1 MSETDKLLA
10 ADSVSEYPQYT
21 PWPSTRKSVDTQ
33 FTATSWIYD
42 FVLWIFTACFD
53 IFFREVRPRGAFRIP
68 RKGPVLFVAAPH
80 ANQFVDPVI
89 LMNQV
94 KQEAGRRISF
104 LVAEKSMRR
113 AAVGRM
119 ARSMSSIP
127 VVRAQ
132 DNAKKGSGKIYV
144 DESDPTKIHG
154 IDTEFTKQCEVR
166 GLVVCSTSIG
176 SIDVAEIISDT
187 LLIARKEF
195 KGHKAK
201 EALKKENGGVTYKYA
216 DYVNQATVY
225 RSVFDK
231 LHHGGCVGIF
241 PEGGSHDRTDLLPLK
256 AGVAIMALGALAED
270 PSCGVRI
277 VPCGLNYF
285 HAHKFRSRAVV
296 EFGSPIAIPPDL
308 VEKYKSGGDAKREAV
323 KTVLDITAAGLKSVT
338 VQVQDYDT
346 LMLIQAIR
354 RLYRPPGK
362 KIPLPMV
369 VELNRRLVHAYNH
382 YKDDP
387 RIEEMKKEIRH
398 YNKFLQAMG
407 LKDHQV
413 EKARVSKIEI
423 LGRLIYRSM
432 KLIILAIG
440 CLPGLLLFSP
450 IFIISKSISITKAK
464 EALKASSVKI
474 KANDVVATWKVLVA
488 MGLTPILY
496 IVYSIVGSI
505 VIRKLDLI
513 SFFPTILLPG
523 LVLSILVGTSYAA
536 LAMGEAGMDIFKS
549 LRPLALALNP
559 STKNALLKL
568 QNERKRL
575 VLKSSEL
582 VTSLGPELF
591 PDFHQNSILQG
602 SENFEDEEN
611 YDTEKSRS
619 HSRSTSATSL
629 SAMSEGDGDELVRE
643 VRKGASYFAASTTS
657 DDEDQ
662 AISRVNSEASLANI
676 PMFGI
681 SRSQSGSSLSDVS
694 SHGAST
700 GNDTEENKTE
710 VTRRIA
716 LAMEEKRREQD
727 DE

>member
-1 MSETDKLLA
+1 MSETDHLLA
-10 ADSVSEYPQYT
+10 AQPVAEYPQYT
-21 PWPSTRKSVDTQ
+21 PWPSTRKSVDTE
-33 FTATSWIYD
+33 FSATSWIYD
-42 FVLWIFTACFD
+42 LVLWIFTACFD
-53 IFFREVRPRGAFRIP
+53 IFFREIRPRGAFRIP

-119 ARSMSSIP
+119 ARSMNSIP

-132 DNAKKGSGKIYV
+132 DNAKKGEGKIYA
-144 DESDPTKIHG
+144 DAEDPTKIHG
-154 IDTEFTKQCEVR
+154 IGTQFTKQCEVR
-166 GLVVCSTSIG
+166 GLVVCSSSIG
-176 SIDVAEIISDT
+176 SIDVAEIVSDT

-195 KGHKAK
+195 KGVKAK
-201 EALKKENGGVTYKYA
+201 EALKESNGGVTYKYA

-241 PEGGSHDRTDLLPLK
+241 PEGGSHDRTELLPLK
-256 AGVAIMALGALAED
+256 AGVAIMALGALAAD

-308 VEKYKSGGDAKREAV
+308 VEKYKAGGEAKREAV

-338 VQVQDYDT
+338 VQVQDFDT

-369 VELNRRLVHAYNH
+369 VELNRRLVYAYNH

-387 RIEEMKKEIRH
+387 RIEEMKQEIRR

-413 EKARVSKIEI
+413 EKARISKIEI
-423 LGRLIYRSM
+423 LGRLLYRSI
-432 KLIILAIG
+432 KLIFLSIG
-440 CLPGLLLFSP
+440 CLPGLLLFAP
-450 IFIISKSISITKAK
+450 IFIISKSISKTKAK

-488 MGLTPILY
+488 MGLTPVLYILY
-496 IVYSIVGSI
+496 SVVGAV
-505 VIRKLDLI
+505 VIRKLGLI

-523 LVLSILVGTSYAA
+523 LVLSIIVTTSYAA

-559 STKNALLKL
+559 STKNSLLKL

-591 PDFHQNSILQG
+591 PDFHENSILQG
-602 SENFEDEEN
+602 SDKFEDEEN
-611 YDTEKSRS
+611 YENEKQS

-643 VRKGASYFAASTTS
+643 VRKGASYFPANTTS
-657 DDEDQ
+657 EDEDQ
-662 AISRVNSEASLANI
+662 AISRVGSEASLADI
-676 PMFGI
+676 PLFGM
-681 SRSQSGSSLSDVS
+681 SRSQSGASLSE
-694 SHGAST
+694 AST
-700 GNDTEENKTE
+700 HGSSTGADAEEAKTE

-727 DE
+727 EE

>member
-1 MSETDKLLA
+1 MSETDNLLA
-10 ADSVSEYPQYT
+10 AEPVSEYPQYT

-42 FVLWIFTACFD
+42 LVLWIFTACFD
-53 IFFREVRPRGAFRIP
+53 IFFREIRPRGAFRIP

-119 ARSMSSIP
+119 ARSMNSIP

-132 DNAKKGSGKIYV
+132 DNAKKGAGKIYV
-144 DESDPTKIHG
+144 DENDPTKIHG
-154 IDTEFTKQCEVR
+154 IDTQFTKQCEVR
-166 GLVVCSTSIG
+166 GLVVCSTSVG
-176 SIDVAEIISDT
+176 SIDVAEIVSDT

-195 KGHKAK
+195 KGAKAK
-201 EALKKENGGVTYKYA
+201 EALKKANGGITYKYA

-308 VEKYKSGGDAKREAV
+308 VEKYKSGGEAKREAV

-338 VQVQDYDT
+338 VQVQDFDT

-369 VELNRRLVHAYNH
+369 VELNRRLVYAYNH

-387 RIEEMKKEIRH
+387 RIEEMKQEIRH

-413 EKARVSKIEI
+413 EKARISKIEI
-423 LGRLIYRSM
+423 LGRLLYRSI
-432 KLIILAIG
+432 KLMILSIG

-496 IVYSIVGSI
+496 ILYSIVGSV

-523 LVLSILVGTSYAA
+523 LVLSILITTSYAA

-559 STKNALLKL
+559 STKNSLLKL

-591 PDFHQNSILQG
+591 PDFHENSILNG
-602 SENFEDEEN
+602 AENFEDEEN
-611 YDTEKSRS
+611 YENEKRS

-643 VRKGASYFAASTTS
+643 VRKGASYFPAATTS
-657 DDEDQ
+657 DEEDQ
-662 AISRVNSEASLANI
+662 AISRVGSEASLANI

-681 SRSQSGSSLSDVS
+681 SRSQSGSSLSEVS
-694 SHGAST
+694 THGST
-700 GNDTEENKTE
+700 TGADAEEAKTE